1 MTSLSDRNMSLG
13 DVLLPQG
20 GKQRCLCPRVQ
31 GLFTLRKVLLMQ
43 LSVALS
49 LHYGWDSQL
58 NTSEMFWIDISRWMI
73 SSRYWWISVYL
84 LWRTAHA
91 LNLNLSCNVVSI
103 GLRSWSCQLP
113 SCNLLPHIAVLSSF
127 GRETSL
133 VNIMRLRSI
142 LPSLITSA
150 IYFLLLLTI
159 ANTIYHYY
167 HLRLILCE
175 LQGRRDWQP
184 LCTRWE
190 QNYLYL
196 CAGPRWLLISGAV
209 SSWHLLVEPR
219 SLWGFDPWHL
229 C

>member
-20 GKQRCLCPRVQ
+20 GKQRCLYSRVQ

-113 SCNLLPHIAVLSSF
+113 SCNLLPRIAVLSSF

-133 VNIMRLRSI
+133 VNIMGPRSI
-142 LPSLITSA
+142 LPPLITPS
-150 IYFLLLLTI
+150 IYFLLLFPSCSHS
-159 ANTIYHYY
+159 YHYY
-167 HLRLILCE
+167 LLCLILCKR
-175 LQGRRDWQP
+175 QGRRDWQP

-190 QNYLYL
+190 QSYLYL
-196 CAGPRWLLISGAV
+196 CAGPRWLLISGTV
-209 SSWHLLVEPR
+209 SNWHLLVEPR
-219 SLWGFDPWHL
+219 SL
-229 C
+229 

>member
-20 GKQRCLCPRVQ
+20 GKQRCLYLRVQ
-31 GLFTLRKVLLMQ
+31 GLFTLRKVLLMK

-103 GLRSWSCQLP
+103 GLHSWSCQLP
-113 SCNLLPHIAVLSSF
+113 SCNLF
-127 GRETSL
+127 TSHSCFI
-133 VNIMRLRSI
+133 VFWERD
-142 LPSLITSA
+142 ITSEHHETPVH
-150 IYFLLLLTI
+150 ITIIDHIRYLLYAFTYYCR
-159 ANTIYHYY
+159 NIYHYY
-167 HLRLILCE
+167 HLRLILCK

-190 QNYLYL
+190 QSYLYL
-196 CAGPRWLLISGAV
+196 CAGPVNR
-209 SSWHLLVEPR
+209 
-219 SLWGFDPWHL
+219 
-229 C
+229 